1 VAVDRQWYRHQ
12 VQTSHTVGP
21 QSALLALAS
30 GGLNLQIEH
39 HLFPTVNHCH
49 LRALQVRERQGEGER
64 EVGCTGGHHGP
75 PPRRSSRPTPYP
87 TCTSPRPP
95 ALHPQPA
102 IEAAARKHGVPY
114 LKSATVPQAFGRLWA
129 HLADLGRRPAKGED
143 AESE

>member
-49 LRALQVRERQGEGER
+49 LAALQPG
-64 EVGCTGGHHGP
+64 
-75 PPRRSSRPTPYP
+75 
-87 TCTSPRPP
+87 
-95 ALHPQPA
+95 
-102 IEAAARKHGVPY
+102 IAAAAAKHGVSY
-114 LKSATVPQAFGRLWA
+114 LCSSDLSEALRRLYSHLWDMGRQPVAALAAAAAAVTGGGAGRSSSSSGSGSGSGHGAARREKPRSAS
-129 HLADLGRRPAKGED
+129 RRRVRVHSPK
-143 AESE
+143 